1 VPDALLHLRVIA
13 GARGNAIERDEKG
26 WVVRV
31 AAPAVEGKANTA
43 LCAFLARRLDVP
55 KSHVVLT
62 RGASSRHKVVRVEGL
77 TQDVID
83 ERLRTSVRG
92 DGCTPP

>member
-1 VPDALLHLRVIA
+1 MPDALLHVRVIA
-13 GARGNAIERDEKG
+13 AARLNAIDRDEQG

-55 KSHVVLT
+55 KSHVVLA
-62 RGASSRHKVVRVEGL
+62 RGASSRHKVVRVHGL
-77 TQDVID
+77 TLEMID
-83 ERLRTSVRG
+83 ERLRTPAR
-92 DGCTPP
+92 

>member
-1 VPDALLHLRVIA
+1 VPDALLHVRVVPC
-13 GARGNAIERDEKG
+13 ARVNAIERDEQG

-31 AAPAVEGKANTA
+31 AVPAVECKANIA

-83 ERLRTSVRG
+83 ERLRTLAR
-92 DGCTPP
+92 

>member
-13 GARGNAIERDEKG
+13 GTRGNAIERDEKG

-77 TQDVID
+77 TEDVID
-83 ERLRTSVRG
+83 ERLRSPVR
-92 DGCTPP
+92 